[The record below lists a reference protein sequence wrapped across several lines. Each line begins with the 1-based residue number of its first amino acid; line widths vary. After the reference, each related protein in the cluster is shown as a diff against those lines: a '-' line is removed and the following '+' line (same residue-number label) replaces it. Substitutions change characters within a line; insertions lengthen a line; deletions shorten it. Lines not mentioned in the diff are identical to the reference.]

1 MFRNLIKS
9 FRKPLKPIDF
19 WVWVYYNIS
28 REVRVRF
35 LLFATILF
43 SSFTGIKLI
52 FLGCSLTSQSLAIG
66 LNITAL
72 GVFLVAMPKEL
83 LKEVGI

>member
-28 REVRVRF
+28 RKLKMGFSTSAVKEMKIIKARVWHENCKRCGKP
-35 LLFATILF
+35 ILP
-43 SSFTGIKLI
+43 GQYYI
-52 FLGCSLTSQSLAIG
+52 GVDGSLTSIWDCWR
-66 LNITAL
+66 NR
-72 GVFLVAMPKEL
+72 K
-83 LKEVGI
+83 